1 GRLGYALNENLIA
14 QRDRSFNIFRQM
26 LGSLEED
33 VWDNRDAMEEWFD
46 WGQLLLRD
54 IAVYKAT
61 GKTDFLINKDR
72 ADEIISVSEGAALK
86 DILKLARELYN
97 IKRKLNFNLNKQIT
111 LNYTNLLLKKMLGK
125 GSR

>member
-1 GRLGYALNENLIA
+1 ENLIA